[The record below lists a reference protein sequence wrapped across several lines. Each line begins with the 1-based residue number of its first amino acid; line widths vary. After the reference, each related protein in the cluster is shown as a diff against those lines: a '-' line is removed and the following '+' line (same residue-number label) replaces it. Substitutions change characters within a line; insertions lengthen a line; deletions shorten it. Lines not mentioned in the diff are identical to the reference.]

1 MSVAP
6 AARCCVSSPRRLKP
20 DAEGHVILAM
30 GRGARHGTRPPWG
43 VDEPE
48 RRAAGFGL
56 GGSAQSETQRLA
68 LGDTTRLDDL
78 GRVVEP
84 KPPRYPRIEKRI
96 QAVHNRDKIN
106 SRFTRRNLV
115 WYDTEHGNPSGDKVH
130 GSRLPTLSARASG
143 GETLSTPPKP
153 FWSDRSGS
161 AARARQPAGGEH
173 AVGSGLSE
181 KPGEVSSSRLPGYA
195 GFRPRNDLEHRDP
208 HRYKQPPS
216 LVERAAMTS
225 VQRGV
230 YGYRGFVP
238 RDLKDKALA
247 LPIGHQPIECRHQK
261 FMRTTE
267 CSTPPP

>member
-1 MSVAP
+1 ML
-6 AARCCVSSPRRLKP
+6 AAGRLARTG
-20 DAEGHVILAM
+20 DM
-30 GRGARHGTRPPWG
+30 GRGARHLTRPPWG
-43 VDEPE
+43 VDEPD

-56 GGSAQSETQRLA
+56 GSTARSETQRLA
-68 LGDTTRLDDL
+68 LGDTSRLDGV
-78 GRVVEP
+78 GRAVEP
-84 KPPRYPRIEKRI
+84 QPPQYPRIERRI
-96 QAVHNRDKIN
+96 EAVQDRDKTN

-130 GSRLPTLSARASG
+130 GSRLPSLSARASG
-143 GETLSTPPKP
+143 GANLATPPKP

-161 AARARQPAGGEH
+161 AARARQPPGSGRR
-173 AVGSGLSE
+173 AVGGGPPSE
-181 KPGEVSSSRLPGYA
+181 LGETETVSGYA
-195 GFRPRNDLEHRDP
+195 GFRPRNDVEHRDP

-230 YGYRGFVP
+230 YGYRGFIP
-238 RDLKDKALA
+238 RDIRDKAIA
-247 LPIGHQPIECRHQK
+247 LPIGHQPIESRQQQ